1 MKPVPSQVLIRI
13 AAVVVTLAL
22 IGCSSRYR
30 LNLAVIE
37 GGEHRQVQV
46 EQTQFARRAVLG
58 DPRSETQILP
68 GEGNC
73 VIVIAGA
80 RKRTLTSAGKY
91 EVLTYDDHLQY
102 RLYVQLPANLSAG
115 RLPLADY
122 SFVQI
127 MGRYELRQEEKFFTQ
142 ATGTL
147 VIDSLAHRRAFISID
162 GEFQNQSGATIE
174 VKGEFKVKIK

>member
-1 MKPVPSQVLIRI
+1 MKPVPLQILIRI

-30 LNLAVIE
+30 LNLAVID

-58 DPRSETQILP
+58 DPRSESQILP

-73 VIVIAGA
+73 IIVAAGA
-80 RKRTLTSAGKY
+80 RKRSPTSAGKY
-91 EVLTYDDHLQY
+91 EVLTYDEHLQY
-102 RLYVQLPANLSAG
+102 RLYIQLPANLSVG
-115 RLPLADY
+115 RLPLADH

-127 MGRYELRQEEKFFTQ
+127 MGRYELRHEEKLFAQ
-142 ATGTL
+142 ASGTL
-147 VIDSLAHRRAFISID
+147 VIDSLARRRAFISID
-162 GEFQNQSGATIE
+162 GQFQNQSGTTIG
-174 VKGEFKVKIK
+174 VKGEFKVKVK